1 MHNIMEDEKIVLTL
15 DPNGDLPK
23 AQALAEEKAEAQPEV
38 VPAPLDSSSLST
50 EEAEMVE
57 EFSKKI
63 DITQTDTVMQYG
75 ASAQKKISDFSDA
88 TLKNIKT
95 KDLGEIGNMISD
107 LVVELKGFD
116 IDEKDDKGFFSLFN
130 IFKKAGNSFTA
141 LKARYDAAEINVTKV
156 ANILEDH
163 QIQLLKDITVLDEL
177 YERNTQNKKELT
189 MYILAGQKKLKHA
202 QEVELPAL
210 VAKAKETG
218 TEDDAQAANDYANLI
233 NRFEKKLHDLELTRM
248 ISIQMAP
255 QIRLIQNNDTL
266 MAEKIQST
274 LTNTI
279 PLWKSQM
286 VIALGLQHSQ
296 DAIAAEEA
304 VDKVTNDLLRKNAEK
319 LKQSTIDTAK
329 ASERAI
335 VEVETL
341 KFTNQSLID
350 TLDEVLK
357 IQDEGR
363 AKRAAAE
370 VELRKLEEEL
380 KQKLLEVRKN

>member
-1 MHNIMEDEKIVLTL
+1 MSYTMEEEKIVLTL
-15 DPNGDLPK
+15 DPNADQPK
-23 AQALAEEKAEAQPEV
+23 AQAIAEEVKEEV
-38 VPAPLDSSSLST
+38 IPAPLDSSSLSA
-50 EEAEMVE
+50 EEAKMVE
-57 EFSKKI
+57 EFAEKI

-75 ASAQKKISDFSDA
+75 ASAQKKISQFSDS

-141 LKARYDAAEINVTKV
+141 LKSRYDAAEVNVTKV

-218 TEDDAQAANDYANLI
+218 TEEDAQAANDYANLI

-248 ISIQMAP
+248 ISLQMAP

-296 DAIAAEEA
+296 DAIDAEAA
-304 VDKVTNDLLRKNAEK
+304 VDKVTNELLRKNAEK
-319 LKQSTIDTAK
+319 LKQSTIETAK

-370 VELRKLEEEL
+370 VEIRKLEEEL
-380 KQKLLEVRKN
+380 RNKLLEVRKN

>member
-1 MHNIMEDEKIVLTL
+1 MEEEKIVLTL
-15 DPNGDLPK
+15 DPNADQPK
-23 AQALAEEKAEAQPEV
+23 AQAIAQEEVKEEV
-38 VPAPLDSSSLST
+38 IPAPLDSSSLSA
-50 EEAEMVE
+50 EEAKMVE
-57 EFSKKI
+57 EFAEKI

-75 ASAQKKISDFSDA
+75 ASAQKKISQFSDS

-141 LKARYDAAEINVTKV
+141 LKSRYDAAEVNVTKV

-218 TEDDAQAANDYANLI
+218 TEEDAQAANDYANLI
-233 NRFEKKLHDLELTRM
+233 KRFEKKLHDLELTRM
-248 ISIQMAP
+248 ISLQMAP

-296 DAIAAEEA
+296 DAIDAEAA
-304 VDKVTNDLLRKNAEK
+304 VDKVTNELLRKNAEK
-319 LKQSTIDTAK
+319 LKQSTIETAK

-370 VELRKLEEEL
+370 VEIRKLEEEL
-380 KQKLLEVRKN
+380 RNKFWKLERTDISEEH

>member
-1 MHNIMEDEKIVLTL
+1 MSYTMEEEKIVLTL
-15 DPNGDLPK
+15 DPNADQPK
-23 AQALAEEKAEAQPEV
+23 AQAIAQEEVKEEV
-38 VPAPLDSSSLST
+38 IPAPLDSSSLSA
-50 EEAEMVE
+50 EEAKMVE
-57 EFSKKI
+57 EFAEKI

-75 ASAQKKISDFSDA
+75 ASAQKKISQFSDS

-141 LKARYDAAEINVTKV
+141 LKSRYDAAEVNVTKV

-202 QEVELPAL
+202 QDVELPAL

-218 TEDDAQAANDYANLI
+218 TEEDAQAANDYANLI

-248 ISIQMAP
+248 ISLQMAP

-296 DAIAAEEA
+296 DAIDAEAA
-304 VDKVTNDLLRKNAEK
+304 VDKVTNELLRKNAEK
-319 LKQSTIDTAK
+319 LKQSTIETAK

-370 VELRKLEEEL
+370 VEIRKLEEEL
-380 KQKLLEVRKN
+380 RNKLLEVRKN

>member
-1 MHNIMEDEKIVLTL
+1 MEDEKIVLTL

-38 VPAPLDSSSLST
+38 VPAPLDSTSLST

-274 LTNTI
+274 LTNTS

>member
-1 MHNIMEDEKIVLTL
+1 MSYTMEEEKIVLTL
-15 DPNGDLPK
+15 DPNADQPK
-23 AQALAEEKAEAQPEV
+23 AQAIAQEEVKEEV
-38 VPAPLDSSSLST
+38 IPAPLDSSSLSA
-50 EEAEMVE
+50 EEAKMVE
-57 EFSKKI
+57 EFAEKI

-75 ASAQKKISDFSDA
+75 ASAQKKISQFSDS

-95 KDLGEIGNMISD
+95 KDVGEIGNMISD

-141 LKARYDAAEINVTKV
+141 LKSRYDAAEVNVTKV

-218 TEDDAQAANDYANLI
+218 TEEDAQAANDYANLI

-248 ISIQMAP
+248 ISLQMAP

-296 DAIAAEEA
+296 DAIDAEAA
-304 VDKVTNDLLRKNAEK
+304 VDKVTNELLRKNAEK
-319 LKQSTIDTAK
+319 LKQSTIETAK

-370 VELRKLEEEL
+370 VEIRKLEEEL
-380 KQKLLEVRKN
+380 RNKLLEVRKN

>member
-1 MHNIMEDEKIVLTL
+1 MEEEKIVLTL
-15 DPNGDLPK
+15 NPQSDPV
-23 AQALAEEKAEAQPEV
+23 AEAIAQVEEQTATEV
-38 VPAPLDSSSLST
+38 APAPLDSSSLT
-50 EEAEMVE
+50 KEELQMVE
-57 EFSKKI
+57 DFAKKI

-75 ASAQKKISDFSDA
+75 ASAQKKIADFSDS
-88 TLKNIKT
+88 TLNNIKT

-116 IDEKDDKGFFSLFN
+116 IDQEEKGFFSLFN
-130 IFKKAGNSFTA
+130 IFKKAGNSFTQ
-141 LKARYDAAEINVTKV
+141 LKARYDDAELNVTKV
-156 ANILEDH
+156 ANLLEDH

-177 YERNTQNKKELT
+177 YERNQQNKKELT

-210 VAKAKETG
+210 IAKAKETG
-218 TEDDAQAANDYANLI
+218 DEEDAQRANDYANLI

-248 ISIQMAP
+248 VSIQMAP

-296 DAIAAEEA
+296 DAIDAEAA
-304 VDKVTNDLLRKNAEK
+304 VDKVTNELLRKNAEK
-319 LKQSTIDTAK
+319 LKQSTIETAK

-370 VELRKLEEEL
+370 VEIRKLEEEL
-380 KQKLLEVRKN
+380 RNKLLEVRKN